1 MVGEVLENLILQLLF
16 TVGLIAAFGLAVW
29 LLNRV
34 FYKLAG
40 DYGKVVCILTGFIGT
55 PVHEAGHAVFCVLFG
70 HKVVEMKLYQPD
82 SKDGVL
88 GYVSHTY
95 NKKNV
100 YHQIGNFFIGL
111 GPIILGSGVLL
122 LLMFLLVP
130 NLLGELSDTMNLF
143 ALLNLDLFSFST
155 LGYIFEI
162 LWEIVTT
169 FFSTAS
175 LTDPLWW
182 LFMIPACSIALHMSL
197 SASDIKGSAIGFI
210 FIVSA
215 LLITN
220 IILYFVNID
229 AMWAMTDW
237 SLRISEFILNFLVIS
252 ILLSLILV
260 FIAGVF
266 KRASKL
272 IKVKK

>member
-1 MVGEVLENLILQLLF
+1 MVGEVFENLLLQLLF
-16 TVGLIAAFGLAVW
+16 TVGLIAAFGLVIW

-40 DYGKVVCILTGFIGT
+40 DYGKVACILTGFIGT
-55 PVHEAGHAVFCVLFG
+55 PVHEAGHAIFCVLFG
-70 HKVVEMKLYQPD
+70 HKVVEMKLYQPN

-130 NLLGELSDTMNLF
+130 DLLGELSDTMNLL

-155 LGYIFEI
+155 IGYIFEI

-169 FFSTAS
+169 FFGTAS

-229 AMWAMTDW
+229 AMLAMTDW
-237 SLRISEFILNFLVIS
+237 SLRISGFILNFLMIS

-260 FIAGVF
+260 FIGGIF
-266 KRASKL
+266 KGASKL
-272 IKVKK
+272 IKLKK

>member
-1 MVGEVLENLILQLLF
+1 MIGEILGNLLLQLLF
-16 TVGLIAAFGLAVW
+16 TVGLVAVCGLVIW
-29 LLNRV
+29 LLNKV
-34 FYKLAG
+34 FYKLIG
-40 DYGKVVCILTGFIGT
+40 DYGKIAYILTGSIGT
-55 PVHEAGHAVFCVLFG
+55 PVHEAGHAIFCVLFG
-70 HKVVEMKLYQPD
+70 HKVVEMKLYQPN

-130 NLLGELSDTMNLF
+130 DLLGELSDTMNLL

-155 LGYIFEI
+155 IGYIFEI